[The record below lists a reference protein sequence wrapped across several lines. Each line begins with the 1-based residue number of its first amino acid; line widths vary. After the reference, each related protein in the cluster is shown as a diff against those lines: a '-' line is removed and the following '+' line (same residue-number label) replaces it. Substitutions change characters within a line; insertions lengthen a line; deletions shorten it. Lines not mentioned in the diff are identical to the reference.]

1 MARSADRLQSG
12 KRDRLV
18 TIQQL
23 TAGVD
28 PESGEPTETWT
39 TLVSQMWASKTNRSG
54 DETFKSDQESAR
66 FDCEWEINWRED
78 MNPDT
83 LDLPK
88 VRRLLFGT
96 RVHDIVEAVEV
107 GRRAGLCLYTLASAQ
122 VPTP

>member
-1 MARSADRLQSG
+1 MARQSDRLQSG

-23 TAGVD
+23 TEGVD

-39 TLVSQMWASKTNRSG
+39 TLVSQMWASQRKTSG
-54 DETFKSDQESAR
+54 AEAFKSDQESAR

-83 LDLPK
+83 LDIPK
-88 VRRLLFGT
+88 VRRILFGT